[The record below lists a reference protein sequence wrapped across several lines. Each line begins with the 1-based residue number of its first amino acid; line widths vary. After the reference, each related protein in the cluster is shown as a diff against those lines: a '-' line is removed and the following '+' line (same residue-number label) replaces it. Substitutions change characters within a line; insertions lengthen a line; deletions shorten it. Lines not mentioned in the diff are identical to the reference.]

1 MNEDTTATPPPSG
14 AGESYRRLAPAE
26 IIRTARQLER
36 RVNERFPDSGL
47 GRVCGELVRAAG
59 EAEAVADSLA
69 RPNYAIRTAVGL
81 CIALLIA
88 AILGLAAGLRKNL
101 HPNFESISDLL
112 QGLEAGVN
120 DLVFIG
126 FAIWFLS
133 RLEARW
139 KRRRALRSLHGLRSL
154 AHIVDMHQ
162 LTKDPD
168 RVTGRGLADTESSP
182 TRVMTPF
189 ELTRYLDYC
198 SEALALLSKAAA
210 LHVQQFDDAE
220 TMSAVGEI
228 EDLTDGLSRK
238 IWQKITILDRVMNP
252 GSADGPAPL
261 RV

>member
-1 MNEDTTATPPPSG
+1 MAPN
-14 AGESYRRLAPAE
+14 YRQLEPAE
-26 IIRTARQLER
+26 IIETARQLER
-36 RVNERFPDSGL
+36 RVNERFPGSGL
-47 GRVCGELVRAAG
+47 GRVCGELVRVAG
-59 EAEAVADSLA
+59 EADSVADALA
-69 RPNYAIRTAVGL
+69 KPNYPIRAGVTFFIILLVAAVVGL
-81 CIALLIA
+81 I
-88 AILGLAAGLRKNL
+88 AGLVKNL
-101 HPNFESISDLL
+101 RASFENLSDLL

-126 FAIWFLS
+126 FAIWFLT

-139 KRRRALRSLHGLRSL
+139 KRRRALRSLHALRSL
-154 AHIVDMHQ
+154 AHIIDMHQ

-168 RVTGRGLADTESSP
+168 RLTRRSAEDTESSP
-182 TRVMTPF
+182 RPVMTPF

-238 IWQKITILDRVMNP
+238 IWQKITILDRVMSDGRP
-252 GSADGPAPL
+252 GPI
-261 RV
+261 RQ

>member
-1 MNEDTTATPPPSG
+1 MNLEPPPDSS
-14 AGESYRRLAPAE
+14 ESYRRLDPAE

-47 GRVCGELVRAAG
+47 GRVCGEIVRATC
-59 EAEAVADSLA
+59 ESESVAAALA
-69 RPNYAIRTAVGL
+69 RPNYAMRGVVAL
-81 CIALLIA
+81 CIVLLFA
-88 AILGLAAGLRKNL
+88 AIIGLFASLKKNL
-101 HPNFESISDLL
+101 HPSFDNISDLL

-126 FAIWFLS
+126 FAIWFLT

-168 RVTGRGLADTESSP
+168 RITGRGVPDTESSP
-182 TRVMTPF
+182 KRMMTPF

-210 LHVQQFDDAE
+210 LHVQQFDDGE

-252 GSADGPAPL
+252 DEPGRKTP
-261 RV
+261 

>member
-1 MNEDTTATPPPSG
+1 MNEDPTATPPTPG

-36 RVNERFPDSGL
+36 RVSERFPDSGL
-47 GRVCGELVRAAG
+47 SRVCGEIVRAAG
-59 EAEAVADSLA
+59 EADAVADSLA
-69 RPNYAIRTAVGL
+69 KPNYPIRTAVGL
-81 CIALLIA
+81 CIALLVA

-101 HPNFESISDLL
+101 QPNFESISDLL

-162 LTKDPD
+162 LTKDP
-168 RVTGRGLADTESSP
+168 TQLLKEYTSTASSD
-182 TRVMTPF
+182 VHHMS
-189 ELTRYLDYC
+189 ELELLRYLDYC
-198 SEALALLSKAAA
+198 SEMLSLTGKLAA
-210 LHVQQFDDAE
+210 LYMQDMRDPVIIE
-220 TMSAVGEI
+220 TVTEI
-228 EDLTDGLSRK
+228 EDLTTSLSRK
-238 IWQKITILDRVMNP
+238 IWQKIMILQQSSRDEAHHAASVHGR
-252 GSADGPAPL
+252 
-261 RV
+261 

>member
-1 MNEDTTATPPPSG
+1 MTSPSP
-14 AGESYRRLAPAE
+14 APLPVEPNYRQLAPE
-26 IIRTARQLER
+26 QIIRTAQQLER
-36 RVNERFPDSGL
+36 RVQERFPESGL
-47 GRVCGELVRAAG
+47 GRVCGEIVRATQD
-59 EAEAVADSLA
+59 AEIVADALAKPNYPIRGAVALF
-69 RPNYAIRTAVGL
+69 I
-81 CIALLIA
+81 LLLVA
-88 AILGLAAGLRKNL
+88 AIFGLFAGLRKNL

-126 FAIWFLS
+126 FAIWFLT

-139 KRRRALRSLHGLRSL
+139 KRHRALRSLHGLRSL

-168 RVTGRGLADTESSP
+168 RVTGRGVADTESSP
-182 TRVMTPF
+182 QRRMTPS

-210 LHVQQFDDAE
+210 LHIEQFDDAE
-220 TMSAVGEI
+220 TLAAVGEI

-238 IWQKITILDRVMNP
+238 IWQKITILDRVMSDERP
-252 GSADGPAPL
+252 GPTAP
-261 RV
+261 